1 MCGLLLKESSR
12 WRKKKQHNWD
22 PSSLKIKC
30 ICSRKDVL
38 LGFFLV
44 FFTAVTRMKMGSQ
57 SNTEWGHSAAARHC
71 LSTML
76 KCYYRCNCTVFLIA
90 VTFTHNHHCPLM
102 LLVSLSCSSMTLL
115 TLKLMI
121 SQGHLLSYELNA
133 HLSFLCFSA
142 SRGRVRCHVNLEG
155 FWEGQRY
162 KETQR
167 NARKCT
173 DTLNP
178 EASFLSQMVCRT
190 WGYHLL
196 KGPSIFPQPSS
207 STFFLSSVLE
217 HKWSPL
223 LNKWLMIHTWIM
235 YVFLS

>member
-1 MCGLLLKESSR
+1 
-12 WRKKKQHNWD
+12 
-22 PSSLKIKC
+22 
-30 ICSRKDVL
+30 
-38 LGFFLV
+38 
-44 FFTAVTRMKMGSQ
+44 MKMGSQ
-57 SNTEWGHSAAARHC
+57 SNIEWRYSAAARHR

-142 SRGRVRCHVNLEG
+142 SRGRVRFHVNLEG

-162 KETQR
+162 KKLIEMQE
-167 NARKCT
+167 NAQIQSILRHLSSHRWCVG
-173 DTLNP
+173 L
-178 EASFLSQMVCRT
+178 EAIICWRGL
-190 WGYHLL
+190 
-196 KGPSIFPQPSS
+196 P
-207 STFFLSSVLE
+207 FFLSLLPPHS
-217 HKWSPL
+217 SYPL
-223 LNKWLMIHTWIM
+223 
-235 YVFLS
+235 F